1 MLGVTAFVGGGSTA
15 QGIMWFGVGT
25 VLGWPFAA
33 ALIFPFV
40 AEELLVASVTS
51 DIAGTATRF
60 VDGTVRSLVV
70 LVRLLLGT
78 CQPLIANC
86 KVGTSISC

>member
-33 ALIFPFV
+33 ALIFPFIS
-40 AEELLVASVTS
+40 EELLIASVTS
-51 DIAGTATRF
+51 DIADTATRF

-70 LVRLLLGT
+70 LVRLLLRT
-78 CQPLIANC
+78 LQSLAANE
-86 KVGTSISC
+86 K